1 MFAEVKAMLQN
12 RISGDS
18 YNEQIVL
25 WTKAAI
31 RDLTMDQIVLDG
43 VCNISCTRGQDGR
56 VTVTD
61 NSTIEDETVFAACAT
76 YCSMNIGN
84 PPNHESLLQTYNT
97 LKGNM
102 RMSRKYK
109 EGAEA

>member
-12 RISGDS
+12 RISGES

-43 VCNISCTRGQDGR
+43 VCSISCTRGQDGR

>member
-12 RISGDS
+12 RISGES

-31 RDLTMDQIVLDG
+31 RDLTMDQIVLTGECD
-43 VCNISCTRGQDGR
+43 ISCTRDQSGR

-61 NSTIEDETVFAACAT
+61 NSTIEDENVFAACAT
-76 YCSMNIGN
+76 YCSMNIGT
-84 PPNHESLLQTYNT
+84 PLNHESLLKTYKD

-109 EGAEA
+109 GAEA

>member
-12 RISGDS
+12 RISGES
-18 YNEQIVL
+18 YNEQIVM

-43 VCNISCTRGQDGR
+43 VCSISCTRGQDGR

>member
-12 RISGDS
+12 RISGES

-25 WTKAAI
+25 WIKAAI

-43 VCNISCTRGQDGR
+43 VCSISCTRGQDGR

-61 NSTIEDETVFAACAT
+61 DSTIYDENVFAACAT

-84 PPNHESLLQTYNT
+84 PPNHENLLQTYNT

-109 EGAEA
+109 EAAEA

>member
-43 VCNISCTRGQDGR
+43 VCSISCTRGQDGR

-61 NSTIEDETVFAACAT
+61 SSTIEDETVFAACAT

>member
-43 VCNISCTRGQDGR
+43 DCNITCTRGQDGR

-61 NSTIEDETVFAACAT
+61 SSTIEDETVFAACAT